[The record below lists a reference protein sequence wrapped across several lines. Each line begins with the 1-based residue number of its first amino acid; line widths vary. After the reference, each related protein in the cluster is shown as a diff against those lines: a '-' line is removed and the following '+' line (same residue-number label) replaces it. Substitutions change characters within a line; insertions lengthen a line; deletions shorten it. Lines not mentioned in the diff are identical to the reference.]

1 MKDLIRYDIVSPE
14 GRAGPKTISSIVSKR
29 VVMKSVLV
37 IRWAVP
43 LIILNTPWSDRMP
56 STFPFH
62 RSQTLNCMDIPHRLL
77 LLPPQVEPDR
87 CSSILYM
94 EVFLFLWVKKYRFW
108 PDHTKW

>member
-43 LIILNTPWSDRMP
+43 LIFLNTPWSDRMP

-62 RSQTLNCMDIPHRLL
+62 RSQILNVMDILHRLP
-77 LLPPQVEPDR
+77 LLPHQSDPAR
-87 CSSILYM
+87 CFNILKM
-94 EVFLFLWVKKYRFW
+94 GDPKIFVMG
-108 PDHTKW
+108 